1 MAEGVNQDGEPSV
14 SPRSEHLG
22 EADHVIHDPRDYDD
36 ADVADRASAEISK
49 RDPRVASTTETQSS
63 NLRRRIKTV
72 ARISQEF
79 SSNVARIS
87 SQLERLLHLFF
98 WTDPRLSTLFV
109 SCCLAC
115 ALVLLVVPP
124 NYVAILCGLYLM
136 RPPQFR
142 DAEDGLA
149 TTLWSRLPDNS
160 DAF

>member
-1 MAEGVNQDGEPSV
+1 MFSGLMRNQA
-14 SPRSEHLG
+14 L
-22 EADHVIHDPRDYDD
+22 ADQAQPIPWG
-36 ADVADRASAEISK
+36 ASSL
-49 RDPRVASTTETQSS
+49 Q
-63 NLRRRIKTV
+63 
-72 ARISQEF
+72 
-79 SSNVARIS
+79 
-87 SQLERLLHLFF
+87 F
-98 WTDPRLSTLFV
+98 W
-109 SCCLAC
+109 AC

>member
-1 MAEGVNQDGEPSV
+1 MAEGVDQDGEPSV

-49 RDPRVASTTETQSS
+49 RDP
-63 NLRRRIKTV
+63 
-72 ARISQEF
+72 
-79 SSNVARIS
+79 SNVARIS